1 LKLKYILLLMV
12 SVLFVT
18 MLVACGSSKEELPS
32 PKASTGKVAAEELSE
47 EEMDKKDVEKDKK
60 KKSNDKKKDSK
71 DNGTKKDQSSDKDKK
86 TNTKS
91 NDSSKKETKDDTKKS
106 SNDINVSEASGVF
119 YVVNTSGL
127 NVRSGDSTS
136 YAIIGALNQ
145 NDKINVTGKTSN
157 GWYQFDYNGKKGY
170 VSGNYLSTE
179 KQDTNTASSS
189 KGSNEKSNKNTGS
202 SNNGNSNKGNG
213 NKGSSSDNQNAVDKM
228 KNLGKSQQ
236 VILVT
241 TSGYNT
247 STGKISTYEKDGN
260 GKWNLVLSSTA
271 YIGKNGFTDNKAEGD
286 GKSPTG
292 KYTIGQAFG
301 YEGNP
306 GTKLSFKNSTE
317 NDVWVD
323 DSNSKYYN
331 TWQKDDKAD
340 KDWDSA
346 ESMMHRL
353 YNYGFV
359 INYNTAQTPGKG
371 SAIFMHVGSSYTLG
385 CTATNQGDLIKIM
398 QWVDPS
404 KNPVIIQTPES
415 GLGNY

>member
-1 LKLKYILLLMV
+1 MV

-189 KGSNEKSNKNTGS
+189 KGSNEDRKSTRLNS
-202 SNNGNSNKGNG
+202 SHVAISY
-213 NKGSSSDNQNAVDKM
+213 AVFCLK
-228 KNLGKSQQ
+228 KK
-236 VILVT
+236 
-241 TSGYNT
+241 
-247 STGKISTYEKDGN
+247 KK
-260 GKWNLVLSSTA
+260 K
-271 YIGKNGFTDNKAEGD
+271 
-286 GKSPTG
+286 
-292 KYTIGQAFG
+292 
-301 YEGNP
+301 
-306 GTKLSFKNSTE
+306 
-317 NDVWVD
+317 
-323 DSNSKYYN
+323 
-331 TWQKDDKAD
+331 
-340 KDWDSA
+340 
-346 ESMMHRL
+346 RR
-353 YNYGFV
+353 
-359 INYNTAQTPGKG
+359 
-371 SAIFMHVGSSYTLG
+371 
-385 CTATNQGDLIKIM
+385 
-398 QWVDPS
+398 
-404 KNPVIIQTPES
+404 
-415 GLGNY
+415 